1 LKLITRHIIILL
13 VTILSYG
20 CVERFIPDIKDGQQK
35 FLVIEGLITNQP
47 GPYYVNITLSSSLD
61 EESTNLS
68 DVNVS
73 IESETGEN
81 ENLNEVSPGRYATS
95 SIQGVVG
102 NSYRLNLV
110 YLGTQFQSTWETI
123 LPFAEIDS
131 VSFEEQIKGT
141 TDKEIEVAGL
151 QFYANSHSQ
160 PDGPIYYRFEW
171 EETWK
176 IGVRWTPNYLFLGND
191 QLTNN
196 PDIRSTCWKY
206 NNPANINIASTSGL
220 SDNRLTKHPLQFIT
234 SEEERYSR
242 RYSLNVKQYSLDE
255 KEFIFWKNLQESN
268 EEIGSLFDR
277 QPATVIG
284 NISSIN
290 DSGDIILGYFSANGV
305 TESRKYV
312 STTEVSS
319 KLFLIPNFCA
329 ELDSMLKSELGS
341 AYEHDVFERIENGV
355 LFYDFI
361 YNDFTGAVLGALM
374 ADPQCADCTA
384 KKGVLE
390 KPEFW
395 ND

>member
-1 LKLITRHIIILL
+1 MKAITKHITFILITILL
-13 VTILSYG
+13 YS
-20 CVERFIPDIKDGQQK
+20 CVDRFIPDIQDGQQQ
-35 FLVIEGLITNQP
+35 FLVVDGLISNQP

-61 EESTNLS
+61 NENTTLS
-68 DVNVS
+68 GVNVS

-81 ENLNEVSPGRYATS
+81 ENLTEISPGRYATS

-110 YLGTQFQSTWETI
+110 YQSAQFQSTWEKI
-123 LPFAEIDS
+123 LPSAEIDS
-131 VSFEEQIKGT
+131 VSFEEQLKGT

-151 QFYANSHSQ
+151 QFYVYSHSQ
-160 PDGPIYYRFEW
+160 PDGPEYFRFEW
-171 EETWK
+171 EEVWR
-176 IGVRWTPNYLFLGND
+176 IGVRWPPSYLFLGND
-191 QLTNN
+191 LFTNN
-196 PDIRSTCWKY
+196 PDIRSTCWRY
-206 NNPANINIASTSGL
+206 NNPANINIATTTGL
-220 SDNRLTKHPLQFIT
+220 SNNRLTKHPLQFIT
-234 SEEERYSR
+234 PEEERYSR

-255 KEFIFWKNLQESN
+255 EEYIFWKNLQESN

-290 DSGDIILGYFSANGV
+290 ESDDVILGYFSANGV

-312 STTEVSS
+312 SSTEVSS

-329 ELDSMLKSELGS
+329 ELDSVLKADWGSEFDQ
-341 AYEHDVFERIENGV
+341 EVFDQINGGKI
-355 LFYDFI
+355 FYDYI
-361 YNDFTGAVLGALM
+361 YNDFTGAVLGSLM
-374 ADPQCADCTA
+374 AAPPCADCTA

-395 ND
+395 DE